1 MFPNP
6 NFATH
11 DNRPPKV
18 EVRHYRKKVQKT
30 MKTIQIDNMT
40 YIQDPV
46 DHQFY
51 RLSPEDARRP
61 MSFKRAVKQCWEKY
75 AIFDGRSRRSEY
87 WWFCLFTILV
97 ILLPL
102 AFSLLMLEAFDGVSQ
117 GMEMVGYV
125 VAILMLILIVGVAI
139 ILMFPCLSVLTRRLH
154 DVGRSGW
161 WVFWDVVLSGASSL
175 ALSVAFSFTGIGE
188 SSICSCV
195 VDLSG
200 ASRGVVDRTGLHPA
214 RQPQGREPIRFLSQ
228 VSPADSTLMVAGRC
242 LLFRS
247 LS

>member
-1 MFPNP
+1 
-6 NFATH
+6 
-11 DNRPPKV
+11 
-18 EVRHYRKKVQKT
+18 

-188 SSICSCV
+188 SSIYFSNIEVLRAICDFSLPV
-195 VDLSG
+195 FVPVLLIYL
-200 ASRGVVDRTGLHPA
+200 AHLGVSLTVLVFTLLDSHKGENRYGSSPKYP
-214 RQPQGREPIRFLSQ
+214 QPIAP
-228 VSPADSTLMVAGRC
+228 
-242 LLFRS
+242 
-247 LS
+247 